1 MNNLKKLFIFGIILP
16 LLLAFLNYRFS
27 SIQIFAWGHD
37 RINEISIA
45 AFTVIIIFSIII
57 SVFNRRMNIN
67 SKLWYTVSL
76 LLIFGS
82 LFYIYTIYSLSHFG
96 F

>member
-1 MNNLKKLFIFGIILP
+1 MNNIKKMFIFGVTLP
-16 LLLAFLNYRFS
+16 LLLAFLNYQFS

-57 SVFNRRMNIN
+57 SILNRRMNIN
-67 SKLWYTVSL
+67 SKLWYSVSL
-76 LLIFGS
+76 LLILGS
-82 LFYIYTIYSLSHFG
+82 LFYIYIIYSLSHFG